1 MGDVL
6 DGGVS
11 FVAKLRSEDRASL
24 DRLKRHP
31 RETYGDVVHWLI
43 ASELACRDDAHAPVR
58 SEPLGA
64 SA

>member
-1 MGDVL
+1 MGDIL
-6 DGGVS
+6 GKDVS
-11 FVAKLRSEDRASL
+11 FVAKLHSEDRPSL

-43 ASELACRDDAHAPVR
+43 AAELARRDDAPTSVH
-58 SEPLGA
+58 SQPLGA